1 MASSTP
7 DISCI
12 LPRLP
17 QELAKA
23 ISHYLEGSDLKAL
36 RETCSA
42 MAWAIPL
49 HFDRVFISAN
59 SLNIQ
64 VFKAIAANET
74 FRHQVTQIIWDDA
87 RLFTGPERWQYKAEW
102 EYHGREPD
110 MIVTENGCPKWFQKG
125 SSTSDDDWCHPYT
138 FPVAENHMGL
148 AECWDYY
155 KPLLEDQR
163 QILTANADIKAFKYG
178 LQRFTSLKRITITPV
193 THGRHGTPL
202 YRTPMIRAFPP
213 GFDYPIPKAWPTAA
227 MNDSGEWQD
236 ELPWISEEGDA
247 PYQWFYGTHC
257 TAEKYREKWRGYQLV
272 SRALIECEN
281 QVTELRIKGHEIKSG
296 LSCRIFDQPCT
307 EYEDICTLLRR
318 PGFRYLDLDL
328 FTGLIEHDDW
338 ATYKTGLLHDALA
351 QAKDIE
357 HLCIRASTHIK
368 DAFPQQLDPDDLER
382 PVFSLRTIFPIYH
395 WPRLQHFSISNFL
408 VELDDLIDILSAL
421 PSTLRSVELI
431 NLALRNPDHG
441 YDDLVRQMRDTLD
454 WRSRLAEE
462 RPKVHMVCSRESN
475 ICTLVDDE
483 LIEVDDAVCSYLYG
497 DGENLFEPE
506 SSKSFRLGEKL
517 RSHGFDREILN
528 VLYRSS

>member
-17 QELAKA
+17 QELTNA
-23 ISHYLEGSDLKAL
+23 ISQYVEGSDLKAL

-64 VFKAIAANET
+64 VFKAI
-74 FRHQVTQIIWDDA
+74 IIWDDA
-87 RLFTGPERWQYKAEW
+87 RLFTGPERWQYKDEW
-102 EYHGREPD
+102 EYH
-110 MIVTENGCPKWFQKG
+110 
-125 SSTSDDDWCHPYT
+125 
-138 FPVAENHMGL
+138 
-148 AECWDYY
+148 ECCDYY
-155 KPLLEDQR
+155 KQLLEDQR
-163 QILTANADIKAFKYG
+163 QILAANADIKAFKYG
-178 LQRFTSLKRITITPV
+178 LQRFTSLKRITITPA

-213 GFDYPIPKAWPTAA
+213 GFDYPIPKVWPTAP

-247 PYQWFYGTHC
+247 PYQWFYGAHC

-318 PGFRYLDLDL
+318 PGFQYLDLDL

-338 ATYKTGLLHDALA
+338 ATYKTGLLRDALA
-351 QAKDIE
+351 QAKDLQ
-357 HLCIRASTHIK
+357 HLCVSASTDIE
-368 DAFPQQLDPDDLER
+368 DAYCQQHDPDDLER
-382 PVFSLRTIFPIYH
+382 PVFPLRTIFLIDH
-395 WPRLQHFSISNFL
+395 WPRLQHFGISNFL
-408 VELDDLIDILSAL
+408 IEIDDLVDVLSAL
-421 PSTLRSVELI
+421 PPTLRSVELI
-431 NLALRNPDHG
+431 NLAFRNPDHG
-441 YDDLVRQMRDTLD
+441 YGDLIRQIRDTLD
-454 WRSRLAEE
+454 WRLRPAEE
-462 RPKVHMVCSRESN
+462 RPKVHMVCSGESN
-475 ICTLVDDE
+475 PQMVENE
-483 LIEVDDAVCSYLYG
+483 LIEVDDA
-497 DGENLFEPE
+497 PE
-506 SSKSFRLGEKL
+506 SRYVSRGRGAVRRDVFNPAFRAP
-517 RSHGFDREILN
+517 
-528 VLYRSS
+528 Y

>member
-17 QELAKA
+17 QELTNA

-64 VFKAIAANET
+64 VFKAIVANET
-74 FRHQVTQIIWDDA
+74 FRHQVTEIIWDDA
-87 RLFTGPERWQYKAEW
+87 RLFTGPERWQYKDEW

-138 FPVAENHMGL
+138 FPVADNHMGL

-155 KPLLEDQR
+155 KQFF
-163 QILTANADIKAFKYG
+163 Q
-178 LQRFTSLKRITITPV
+178 V
-193 THGRHGTPL
+193 
-202 YRTPMIRAFPP
+202 
-213 GFDYPIPKAWPTAA
+213 
-227 MNDSGEWQD
+227 
-236 ELPWISEEGDA
+236 WISEEGDA
-247 PYQWFYGTHC
+247 PYQWFYGAHC

-296 LSCRIFDQPCT
+296 LNCRIFDQPCT

-338 ATYKTGLLHDALA
+338 ATYKTGLLRDALA
-351 QAKDIE
+351 QAKDLQ
-357 HLCIRASTHIK
+357 HLCVSASTDIE
-368 DAFPQQLDPDDLER
+368 DAYCQQLDPDDLER
-382 PVFSLRTIFPIYH
+382 PVFPLRTIFLIDH
-395 WPRLQHFSISNFL
+395 WPRLQHFGISNFL
-408 VELDDLIDILSAL
+408 IEIDDLVDVLSAL
-421 PSTLRSVELI
+421 PPTLRSVELI
-431 NLALRNPDHG
+431 NLAFRNPDHG
-441 YDDLVRQMRDTLD
+441 YGDLIRQIRDTLD
-454 WRSRLAEE
+454 WRLRPAEE
-462 RPKVHMVCSRESN
+462 RPKVHMVCSGESN
-475 ICTLVDDE
+475 PQMVENE
-483 LIEVDDAVCSYLYG
+483 LIEVDDAQ
-497 DGENLFEPE
+497 
-506 SSKSFRLGEKL
+506 
-517 RSHGFDREILN
+517 
-528 VLYRSS
+528 VL